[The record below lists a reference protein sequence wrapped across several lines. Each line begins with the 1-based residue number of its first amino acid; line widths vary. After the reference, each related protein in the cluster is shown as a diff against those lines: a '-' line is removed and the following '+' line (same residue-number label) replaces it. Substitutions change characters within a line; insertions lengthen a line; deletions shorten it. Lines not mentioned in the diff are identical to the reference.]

1 MAALAVPTDK
11 KDRAKARRATF
22 ANCIHQK
29 DASIATHVVY
39 ACLIKNIRVYTVYD
53 NLISPAEHAQKIPS
67 IVMHSKI
74 WLTLS
79 ISSINLEF
87 SIYSL
92 KDPNIM

>member
-39 ACLIKNIRVYTVYD
+39 ACLIKNRRVYTVHD

-67 IVMHSKI
+67 IVMRRSGSPS
-74 WLTLS
+74 LS
-79 ISSINLEF
+79 HQ
-87 SIYSL
+87 
-92 KDPNIM
+92 